1 MFYNCTI
8 EIASVAYICIKTTCF
23 NICIMYVP
31 VIYISEIEYAIIFS
45 NMSRRVFIPWALTFK
60 FFFF

>member
-23 NICIMYVP
+23 NSCIMYVP
-31 VIYISEIEYAIIFS
+31 VIYISEIEYAIIF
-45 NMSRRVFIPWALTFK
+45 
-60 FFFF
+60 